1 MAFLNK
7 CMFIGNVGQEPQFK
21 TFSTGKSASFSLA
34 VSKKYTDDSG
44 NKKSYTSWIPCK
56 VFGRLADVV
65 QNLVTKGSQLYVEGE
80 FNVNNYTDDSGNKK
94 SFISINVTSFQVLG
108 NFKGSARSN
117 ESSEDEGN
125 FDYDEADGDM
135 PF

>member
-7 CMFIGNVGQEPQFK
+7 CMFIGNVGNEPQFK
-21 TFSTGKSASFSLA
+21 TFSTGKSASFSIA
-34 VSKKYTDDSG
+34 VSKKYTDANG
-44 NKKSYTSWIPCK
+44 NKKEYTSWIPCK

-94 SFISINVTSFQVLG
+94 SFTCINVTSFQVLG
-108 NFKGSARSN
+108 NFKERGSSN
-117 ESSEDEGN
+117 DYREDECDGP
-125 FDYDEADGDM
+125 YDEDGDM

>member
-7 CMFIGNVGQEPQFK
+7 CMFIGNVGQEPQLK
-21 TFSTGKSASFSLA
+21 TFNTGKSASFSLA
-34 VSKKYTDDSG
+34 VSKKYTDANG
-44 NKKSYTSWIPCK
+44 NKKEYTSWIPCK

-94 SFISINVTSFQVLG
+94 SFTCINVTSFQVLG
-108 NFKGSARSN
+108 NFKERDRSN
-117 ESSEDEGN
+117 ETSEDEGG
-125 FDYDEADGDM
+125 FAYDDADGDM

>member
-1 MAFLNK
+1 
-7 CMFIGNVGQEPQFK
+7 
-21 TFSTGKSASFSLA
+21 
-34 VSKKYTDDSG
+34 
-44 NKKSYTSWIPCK
+44 

-94 SFISINVTSFQVLG
+94 SFTCINVTSFQVLG
-108 NFKGSARSN
+108 NFKERGGSN
-117 ESSEDEGN
+117 EYRDDDG
-125 FDYDEADGDM
+125 DVPYDEADGDM

>member
-7 CMFIGNVGQEPQFK
+7 CMFIGNVGQEPQLK
-21 TFSTGKSASFSLA
+21 TFSNGKSASFSLA
-34 VSKKYTDDSG
+34 VSKKYTDTNG
-44 NKKSYTSWIPCK
+44 NKKEYTSWIPCK

-94 SFISINVTSFQVLG
+94 SFTCINVTSFQVLG
-108 NFKGSARSN
+108 NFKERGGSN
-117 ESSEDEGN
+117 EYREDDGVVP
-125 FDYDEADGDM
+125 YDEADGDM

>member
-108 NFKGSARSN
+108 NFKGSSRSN
-117 ESSEDEGN
+117 DSREDEGN
-125 FDYDEADGDM
+125 FDYDYADGDM

>member
-7 CMFIGNVGQEPQFK
+7 CMFIGNVGQEPQLK
-21 TFSTGKSASFSLA
+21 TFSNGKSASFSLA
-34 VSKKYTDDSG
+34 VSKKYTDNTG
-44 NKKSYTSWIPCK
+44 NKKEYTSWITCK

-94 SFISINVTSFQVLG
+94 SFTCINVTSFQVLG
-108 NFKGSARSN
+108 NFKERGNN
-117 ESSEDEGN
+117 EYREDDG
-125 FDYDEADGDM
+125 DVPYDEADGDM